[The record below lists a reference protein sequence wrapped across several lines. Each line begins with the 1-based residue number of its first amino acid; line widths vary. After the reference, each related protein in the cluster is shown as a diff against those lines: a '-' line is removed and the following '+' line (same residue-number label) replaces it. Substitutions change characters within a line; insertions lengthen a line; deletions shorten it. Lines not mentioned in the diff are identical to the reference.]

1 MKPLVVLAAAA
12 VLTSSLLACAPQ
24 QAPTGPSNPAPST
37 NPANLTQEEKIAAGV
52 VMFDL
57 MLAHKD
63 ANGVQSPISPED
75 IESLQVDGK
84 TVASSEI
91 LLMGTSSTQNLKPTN
106 LQAALDGKA
115 LVHFGGKGIYT
126 FAVAKSANSGNKITL
141 KLKSDSQSYTLI
153 RPAQFDRGTLVLQ
166 AGTVRGGLT
175 LVSGFQ
181 TAQTDT
187 KIIARYQS
195 MLSLQNY
202 FSNANFDMSTL
213 LSSYFS
219 DGSNVVVTTTDNK
232 QFQFANGETTPIQ
245 EQSISGADAQKAQQE
260 AQQAV
265 APPSPL
271 SSYVGNWIL
280 RSVVI
285 PGGSLQIKLRE
296 LPNQKFSASTVFQGQ
311 TYTGETSYEAVG
323 NADLSDVNTTVT
335 AGSARLT
342 LNLKRETPNQVRV
355 TLAEVLGVDV
365 LKSFVGF
372 NATMERDL

>member
-12 VLTSSLLACAPQ
+12 VLTSSLVACAPQ
-24 QAPTGPSNPAPST
+24 QSPTGPSNPAPTT

-63 ANGVQSPISPED
+63 ANGVQSPIVPED
-75 IESLQVDGK
+75 IESLQIDGK
-84 TVASSEI
+84 TVTSSEI
-91 LLMGTSSTQNLKPTN
+91 MLLGTSATQNLKPTGM
-106 LQAALDGKA
+106 QAALDGKA
-115 LVHFGGKGIYT
+115 LVHFGGKGMYT
-126 FAVAKSANSGNKITL
+126 FAVPKSANSGNKITL
-141 KLKSDSQSYTLI
+141 KLKNDVQNYTLI

-166 AGTVRGGLT
+166 AGSVRGGLT

-181 TAQTDT
+181 TAQANAD
-187 KIIARYQS
+187 IFARYQN
-195 MLSLQNY
+195 MLNLQSY
-202 FSNANFDMSTL
+202 FSNANFDMSAL
-213 LSSYFS
+213 LNAYFS
-219 DGSNVVVTTTDNK
+219 DGATVVVTTADNK
-232 QFQFANGETTPIQ
+232 QFQFTNGEATPSQ
-245 EQSISGADAQKAQQE
+245 EQTVSEAETQKAQQE
-260 AQQAV
+260 AQEAV
-265 APPSPL
+265 APLSPL
-271 SSYVGNWIL
+271 SSYVGNWVL

-296 LPNQKFSASTVFQGQ
+296 LPNRKFSASTVFQGQ

-323 NADLSDVNTTVT
+323 NADLSEVNTTVA

-355 TLAEVLGVDV
+355 TLAEVLGIDV

-372 NATMERDL
+372 NATMEREL

>member
-12 VLTSSLLACAPQ
+12 VLTSSLVACAPQ
-24 QAPTGPSNPAPST
+24 QSPTGPSNPAPTT

-63 ANGVQSPISPED
+63 ANGVQSPIVPED
-75 IESLQVDGK
+75 IESLQIDGK
-84 TVASSEI
+84 TVTSSEI
-91 LLMGTSSTQNLKPTN
+91 MLLGTSATQNLKPTGM
-106 LQAALDGKA
+106 QAALDGKA
-115 LVHFGGKGIYT
+115 LVHFGGKGMYT
-126 FAVAKSANSGNKITL
+126 FAVPKSANSGNKITL
-141 KLKSDSQSYTLI
+141 KLKNDVQNYTLI

-166 AGTVRGGLT
+166 AGSVRGGLT

-181 TAQTDT
+181 TAQANAD
-187 KIIARYQS
+187 IFARYQN
-195 MLSLQNY
+195 MLNLQSY
-202 FSNANFDMSTL
+202 FSNANFDMSAL
-213 LSSYFS
+213 LNAYFS
-219 DGSNVVVTTTDNK
+219 DGATVVVTTADNK
-232 QFQFANGETTPIQ
+232 QFQFTNGEATPSQ
-245 EQSISGADAQKAQQE
+245 EQTVSEAETQKAQQE
-260 AQQAV
+260 AQEAV

-271 SSYVGNWIL
+271 SSYVGNWVL

-296 LPNQKFSASTVFQGQ
+296 LPNRKFSASTVFQGQ

-323 NADLSDVNTTVT
+323 NADLSEVNTTVA

-355 TLAEVLGVDV
+355 TLAEVLGIDV

-372 NATMERDL
+372 NATMEREL